1 MLETDLQIC
10 RYVLVMCVSVVVL
23 TDSICV
29 CVRAMLETDLQICR
43 YVLVMCVSVVVLTD
57 SICVC

>member
-1 MLETDLQIC
+1 MAVLETDLQIC

-29 CVRAMLETDLQICR
+29 CVMLETDLQICR
-43 YVLVMCVSVVVLTD
+43 YVLVTCVSVVVLTD
-57 SICVC
+57 YICVC

>member
-1 MLETDLQIC
+1 MCVSVVVLTDSICVCVMLETDLQIC

-29 CVRAMLETDLQICR
+29 CYGSAGDRPTDL
-43 YVLVMCVSVVVLTD
+43 
-57 SICVC
+57 